1 MRRAAAAVALAVL
14 LGFAGGT
21 RASFPAPAGRILAV
35 VESVDGVHLSLLN
48 TNGTVASGGP
58 SVGIRSEGSVAPGG
72 TRLAFT
78 QTVSLPFPGFGRD
91 SELITVDFLGG
102 FAQVT
107 DNQANEGR
115 PSWAPD
121 AKRIAFASD
130 RNGNSDVYV
139 AELPST
145 ATAANL
151 TQSSPAVDRNPRWS
165 PNGESIAF
173 ESNRDGNFEIYVMH
187 SDGSEPVNVS
197 RSPADERLGD
207 WSPNS
212 TQLVFTSNRNGDA
225 NIYVLDLAFGTVRQI
240 TSDPGADTRPA
251 WSPDGMRIAFSSDR
265 DGDNDIFLVNPDGT
279 NETRVTSNASED
291 LVQDWQPLRDVRPP
305 VVKALPSSSKRGDPI
320 VLRYR
325 ITENSRRAA
334 VVYFLDLGA
343 AAPLAIVAGESSLT
357 RIAPGRIYRLTI
369 PILLAV
375 RLPDRIPFCIQAAD
389 PSANASRES
398 CARFRFRS

>member
-1 MRRAAAAVALAVL
+1 
-14 LGFAGGT
+14 
-21 RASFPAPAGRILAV
+21 
-35 VESVDGVHLSLLN
+35 
-48 TNGTVASGGP
+48 
-58 SVGIRSEGSVAPGG
+58 
-72 TRLAFT
+72 
-78 QTVSLPFPGFGRD
+78 
-91 SELITVDFLGG
+91 
-102 FAQVT
+102 
-107 DNQANEGR
+107 
-115 PSWAPD
+115 
-121 AKRIAFASD
+121 
-130 RNGNSDVYV
+130 
-139 AELPST
+139 
-145 ATAANL
+145 
-151 TQSSPAVDRNPRWS
+151 
-165 PNGESIAF
+165 
-173 ESNRDGNFEIYVMH
+173 
-187 SDGSEPVNVS
+187 
-197 RSPADERLGD
+197 
-207 WSPNS
+207 
-212 TQLVFTSNRNGDA
+212 VFTSNRNGDA

-265 DGDNDIFLVNPDGT
+265 DGDNDIFLVNPDAT

-398 CARFRFRS
+398 CARFRFRP

>member
-1 MRRAAAAVALAVL
+1 MRRVAAAVALAVL
-14 LGFAGGT
+14 LGFAGGS

-35 VESVDGVHLSLLN
+35 VEAIDGVHLALLN
-48 TNGTVASGGP
+48 TNGTLASGGP

-72 TRLAFT
+72 TRIAYT

-91 SELITVDFLGG
+91 SELITADFLGG
-102 FAQVT
+102 FGQIT

-121 AKRIAFASD
+121 ATRIAFASD
-130 RNGNSDVYV
+130 RSGNSDVYV
-139 AELPST
+139 SGLSNSSA
-145 ATAANL
+145 ATNL

-165 PNGESIAF
+165 PNGASIAF
-173 ESNRDGNFEIYVMH
+173 ESNRDGNFEIYVMA
-187 SDGSEPVNVS
+187 SGSAAPVNVTK
-197 RSPADERLGD
+197 SPADDRLGD

-212 TQLVFTSNRNGDA
+212 TQIVFWSDRNGNNDL
-225 NIYVLDLAFGTVRQI
+225 YVLDLAFETVRQI
-240 TSDPGADTRPA
+240 TSDPAADTRPA

-279 NETRVTSNASED
+279 TESRVTSNASED
-291 LVQDWQPLRDVRPP
+291 LVQDWQPLRDLKPP
-305 VVKALPSSSKRGDPI
+305 VVKALPSSSKRGDPV

-325 ITENSRRAA
+325 ISESSRRAA

-357 RIAPGRIYRLTI
+357 RIVPGRVYRITI

-375 RLPDRIPFCIQAAD
+375 RLPDTIPFCIQAVD
-389 PSANASRES
+389 PSANGSRES
-398 CARFRFRS
+398 CARFRFER